1 MKTEYQGRLTP
12 HWHFA
17 AWVVSFGLLSLLQGR
32 SGTKVIS
39 LFVKF
44 LETVFHAQIDV
55 QIGNGRL
62 NYINGYVSKDH
73 DAIDV
78 GLGEYMQKSST
89 APWLATYRLL
99 SKSSP
104 GIPEV
109 AIRMAQLP
117 EFEKSYSHV
126 LLYPPQPEAMI
137 DFEGRQG
144 NFSSK
149 MYGFYLQENR
159 TQTAAG
165 ASVSQAFLPWHRT
178 RQYDTEKECISF
190 RGGRHQQAHGQTLVV
205 ACRFWY
211 ELTDGYC
218 GQFSLTMFPHLSAK
232 DILPQNKRHLKSMQN
247 FVGALQYLSSWTC
260 VEAGVIGGAGGI
272 KFDCT
277 ALPMLVDDQGQLY
290 KLDRGRSPGDA
301 IFQSSKHAFDYFV
314 LAMKRDLQY
323 RGLRDDR
330 MLSFE
335 LKQDANYLL
344 AQRVERATDEFEY
357 ERLRQEWDTVN
368 RPKRNQYA
376 WSSEQQQVL
385 LDFNVGAC
393 FCLTTL
399 KLFVLFPIRGAIV
412 HVFVEYFIVQQC
424 FFQRCCQPVGLV
436 N

>member
-1 MKTEYQGRLTP
+1 MYCVVRCIWRFLCNRFGHRYFIVFEWVMKTEYQGRLTP

-32 SGTKVIS
+32 SGTKVVS

-44 LETVFHAQIDV
+44 LETVFQCQIDV

-62 NYINGYVSKDH
+62 NYINGYVAKDH
-73 DAIDV
+73 DAVDV
-78 GLGEYMQKSST
+78 GLGEYMQRSST

-137 DFEGRQG
+137 DFAGRQS

-159 TQTAAG
+159 TQVEAG
-165 ASVSQAFLPWHRT
+165 ACVSQAFLPWHRT
-178 RQYDTEKECISF
+178 RQYDAEKECISF
-190 RGGRHQQAHGQTLVV
+190 RGGQHQRAHSQTLVV
-205 ACRFWY
+205 ACRFWF

-218 GQFSLTMFPHLSAK
+218 GQFSLTMFPHLAAK
-232 DILPQNKRHLKSMQN
+232 DILPHASRHLKSMQN
-247 FVGALQYLSSWTC
+247 FVGALEYLSSWSC
-260 VEAGVIGGAGGI
+260 VAPGVISAQGGI
-272 KFDCT
+272 RFATT
-277 ALPMLVDDQGQLY
+277 ALPMLVDEKGLLYQLGR
-290 KLDRGRSPGDA
+290 DRAPGEKV
-301 IFQSSKHAFDYFV
+301 FHSSKHAHEYFT

-335 LKQDANYLL
+335 LKQDANFLL

-368 RPKRNQYA
+368 RPRRNQYT
-376 WSSEQQQVL
+376 WS
-385 LDFNVGAC
+385 
-393 FCLTTL
+393 L
-399 KLFVLFPIRGAIV
+399 KQHEVIRIWM
-412 HVFVEYFIVQQC
+412 FI
-424 FFQRCCQPVGLV
+424 FFK
-436 N
+436 